1 MNVFN
6 LLYTLW
12 WAVRSF
18 GTEGRRGN
26 PEDEVVASDTIFD
39 FVVFRGSDIKDLQV
53 FEAPVKPAAPPPP
66 PSISRSPGMV
76 DPSLRVSMLHV

>member
-1 MNVFN
+1 MKTNSLIVFHLP
-6 LLYTLW
+6 LLL
-12 WAVRSF
+12 VHSF

-26 PEDEVVASDTIFD
+26 PDDEVAASETVFD

-66 PSISRSPGMV
+66 PPSRTQGMV
-76 DPSLRVSMLHV
+76 DPNVRVSIY